1 MISGLSS
8 WCGIPLAISLA
19 VCATPLMSTAQARP
33 TAPPPTAKTAREA
46 LLQADRSLSAA
57 VLSKGFS
64 DGLGDAL
71 ASDALFLYEGA
82 PIVAGRANVAAFL
95 MSQPALAGL
104 RVQWQ
109 PLVALVS
116 SDGSLGATWGLT
128 AISSAARPDS
138 ALRFGKY
145 ISTWRRAAGGAWQ
158 LAAHVDM
165 GLTSGTAVLSPGLKG
180 ASAVTGN
187 PLTGAGAAFAHEDI
201 DFAKLAA
208 ASGAPTAFAAF
219 AAPDATTLPGS
230 GEIIVGPPAIKAR
243 MLESPVATASWDWH
257 PVYSEGAA
265 SGDLGFTVGEATIK
279 IPGPNGVTDYHSKY
293 LTVWRR
299 QPDGTVRFV
308 VDGGNGR

>member
-1 MISGLSS
+1 MILKLTK
-8 WCGIPLAISLA
+8 WNRVRFALCVAISASPML
-19 VCATPLMSTAQARP
+19 STAQAP
-33 TAPPPTAKTAREA
+33 VTATAPAKAAREA

-57 VLSKGFS
+57 ALSKGFAE
-64 DGLGDAL
+64 GVAEAL
-71 ASDALFLYEGA
+71 AGDALFLYEGA
-82 PIVAGRANVAAFL
+82 PIVAGRAKVL
-95 MSQPALAGL
+95 ELLKSQPALSGL
-104 RVQWQ
+104 RAQWQ

-116 SDGSLGATWGLT
+116 SDGSLGATWGVA
-128 AISSAARPDS
+128 AISSAGKPDS

-145 ISTWRRAAGGAWQ
+145 VSTWRRGPGGAWQ

-165 GLTSGTAVLSPGLKG
+165 GLVGGTPVLSPSLTEGT
-180 ASAVTGN
+180 ASRTN
-187 PLTGAGAAFAHEDI
+187 PLTGAGAAFAQADI

-208 ASGAPTAFAAF
+208 ASGAPAAFGAF
-219 AAPDATTLPGS
+219 AAPDAATLPGS

-243 MLESPVATASWDWH
+243 MLESPLAAATWDWR